1 MKALAVDTSINKISF
16 AAWNEDIH
24 TSLIIQAELKQSE
37 KLVPSIEY
45 VLKEAKLD
53 VKDIEFLAVAS
64 GPGTFTGLRL
74 GISALKAISLASG
87 APLYGIPTLDAYQ
100 PPFVEFKG
108 TLLPVID
115 AKKGRFYISI
125 WRNGVKSLED
135 SDLSPEEAL
144 KLIDP
149 EEHIL
154 LVGDDASLF
163 KEKILEIRPLQ
174 KCSVF
179 SASIC
184 IADELILMADKLY
197 KAKATP
203 LQDYDGP
210 VYIRKSE
217 AEENRVCDEAKS
229 TK

>member
-24 TSLIIQAELKQSE
+24 TSLIIQEELKQSE

-100 PPFVEFKG
+100 PPFADYSG
-108 TLLPVID
+108 TLVPVID
-115 AKKGRFYISI
+115 AKKERFYLSI

-197 KAKATP
+197 KAKAAP

>member
-100 PPFVEFKG
+100 PPFVEFTG

-197 KAKATP
+197 KAKAAP

>member
-1 MKALAVDTSINKISF
+1 MKALAVDTSINKISL
-16 AAWNEDIH
+16 AAWNEDTH

-37 KLVPSIEY
+37 KLVPAIEY
-45 VLKEAKLD
+45 VLEQAKLD
-53 VKDIEFLAVAS
+53 VKDIEFLAVAL

-74 GISALKAISLASG
+74 GISALKAISLATG

-100 PPFVEFKG
+100 PPFSEYSG
-108 TLLPVID
+108 TIVPVID
-115 AKKGRFYISI
+115 AKKERFYLSV
-125 WRNGVKSLED
+125 WRGGVKSVED
-135 SDLSPEEAL
+135 SDLSAEEAL

-154 LVGDDASLF
+154 LVGDDAPLF

-174 KCSVF
+174 KCAVF
-179 SASIC
+179 SGSLC
-184 IADELILMADKLY
+184 IADQLIVMADKLH
-197 KAKATP
+197 KAKAAP

-217 AEENRVCDEAKS
+217 AEENRVCNEAKS